1 MPKSSDAAPKGS
13 KQQAGARPD
22 AGALSAD
29 QVAAYLRRHPEF
41 LVDNPELLDGLT
53 PPKRHDGESVID
65 LQSVMVERLRNEI
78 GSLTDARDSLLTT
91 GRTNLSAQARA
102 HEAVVALLKSE
113 SFEHLIETVTTDL
126 AVILDLDV
134 VTIGVA
140 CDREKRAAA
149 PHINGVYQ
157 LEPEMLDEVLGPT
170 CRMIL
175 RDNVAGDP
183 RIFGAGAGLV
193 HSDAILR
200 LKIGPDAPEALLA
213 LGSRQPDQFHPG
225 QGTELLSFLGSVL
238 ECCFQRWLNL
248 RPQH

>member
-13 KQQAGARPD
+13 KQQTGDRQD
-22 AGALSAD
+22 AGPLSAD

-53 PPKRHDGESVID
+53 PPKRHDGEAVID
-65 LQSVMVERLRNEI
+65 LQSVMVERLRTEV

-91 GRTNLSAQARA
+91 GRSNLTAQSRA

-113 SFEHLIETVTTDL
+113 SFEHFIETITTDL

-134 VTIGVA
+134 VTIGVFS
-140 CDREKRAAA
+140 DQENRAAT
-149 PHINGVYQ
+149 PHISGVYQ
-157 LEPEMLDEVLGPT
+157 LDPDMLDEVLGPT
-170 CRMIL
+170 CSMIL
-175 RDNVAGDP
+175 RDNVEGDP

-200 LKIGPDAPEALLA
+200 LKIGPDSPEALLA

-225 QGTELLSFLGSVL
+225 QGTELLSFLGRVL
-238 ECCFQRWLNL
+238 ECCFQRWLHL
-248 RPQH
+248 QPQL